1 MYRLILAAAAAGFA
15 LLAVADANAADP
27 YHARTRTEMNKLF
40 YQAAQPYNWTGF
52 YAGIN
57 GGYSSGQDLRGF
69 TGGGQLGYNYQLN
82 PNWVVGVEADM
93 QYSQQPAWWGTVRG
107 RAGYLVMPDLLVYG
121 TGGLAYQVSSPPL
134 NTHRNTVGWTAG
146 GGIEKMLDRN
156 WSIKAEYLYVA
167 PGSGQDA
174 NVVRAG
180 INYKF

>member
-15 LLAVADANAADP
+15 LLAVADANAADQYP
-27 YHARTRTEMNKLF
+27 ARTRTEMNKLF
-40 YQAAQPYNWTGF
+40 YTIAQPNNWTGF

-107 RAGYLVMPDLLVYG
+107 RVGYLVMPDLLVYG
-121 TGGLAYQVSSPPL
+121 TGGLAYQL
-134 NTHRNTVGWTAG
+134 NSQPFNSHRNTVGWTAG
-146 GGIEKMLDRN
+146 GGIEKMLTDK
-156 WSIKAEYLYVA
+156 WSVKAEYLYVA
-167 PGSGQDA
+167 PGGSQDA

-180 INYKF
+180 INYRF